1 MRGSTMRVISVTSGW
16 RRAFFQ
22 GEREFRLTFPQNVYN
37 KTSLE
42 EAVMTS

>member
-1 MRGSTMRVISVTSGW
+1 MMQVINVTSPT
-16 RRAFFQ
+16 RTILK

-37 KTSLE
+37 ETSFE